1 MMTSL
6 GKEWFGFEETSRTI
20 QSQPP
25 AIAMGSSRGHV
36 LRRTAEVICLVQL
49 GEEMA
54 EE

>member
-6 GKEWFGFEETSRTI
+6 EKNGLVLKRPQE
-20 QSQPP
+20 P
-25 AIAMGSSRGHV
+25 SSPNLLPLPWAALEGI